1 MKKMIVDII
10 IIILVIMAFI
20 GILFVMYFSIQIYR
34 DVSIYNDVNDMIS
47 SYEDYDD
54 HWSKLYEI
62 NNDIFAILEFDSGLI
77 IEPVVQTV
85 DNEYY
90 LNHSIDGKE
99 NTQGTVFIDSN
110 YAQNDDVKIIY
121 GHNVYY
127 DKNAMFS
134 PLELLFD
141 QKTYEENSCFF
152 LKYQTHQDKYKIF
165 ACIEY
170 DIYSNEFDYQI
181 DKFDDVNM
189 FDEWIGYIL
198 ENNVLSPEDDQ
209 YLMDDE
215 YVILQTCKKWNDDI
229 RLLIIAKKI

>member
-1 MKKMIVDII
+1 MKKKIINII
-10 IIILVIMAFI
+10 IISLFFILIISFGAI
-20 GILFVMYFSIQIYR
+20 IYFSRGIFH
-34 DVSIYNDVNDMIS
+34 DIS
-47 SYEDYDD
+47 LNKKVDDLISQYDEIND

-62 NNDIFAILEFDSGLI
+62 NNDLYVILEFDSGII

-99 NTQGTVFIDSN
+99 SSQGTVFIDSN
-110 YAQNDDVKIIY
+110 YTQNDDVKIIY

-127 DKNAMFS
+127 DKSAMFS

-141 QKTYEENSCFF
+141 QRTYEENSNFF
-152 LKYQTHQDKYKIF
+152 LKYQTHQEKYKIF

-189 FDEWIGYIL
+189 FDEWIEYIL
-198 ENNVLSPEDDQ
+198 KNNAILPTEDH
-209 YLMDDE
+209 YSMDDD